1 MPISKYK
8 KEKSGLY
15 YTYEKTGMFK
25 PDGTPEYKKIR
36 AKTIKLLD
44 EKIKQYHEQA
54 AFGVEPSTLTVD
66 QWFSQWFVSY
76 KGGLREST
84 KNFYLSLYK
93 THISPKIGAMRITQ
107 VKELNCQA
115 ILTEMS
121 ESHSVKTIKSVR
133 TTLYSLFDKAQA
145 NKIIVTN
152 PAARLKAEGKAS
164 KKRRALTPEE
174 RTAYLKACKTHPFGE
189 FAAVLYFFGL
199 RRGEALA
206 LTKAD
211 IHEDYIGINKQIS
224 YPGNNRPVMG
234 EPKTRAGIRDI
245 PIPHKA
251 RNYIDFDSF
260 DDGLLFC
267 REDGT
272 AYSYSEIVDRWN
284 SFITA
289 ALGKDTDIT
298 EHCLR
303 HNYCTMLFECGAD
316 PLAAQELMGHEDPK
330 TTLGI
335 YTHFTAKIKENN
347 TAKVLKIG

>member
-1 MPISKYK
+1 MPVAKYK

-15 YTYEKTGMFK
+15 YTYEKTGMYK
-25 PDGTPEYKKIR
+25 PNGKPEYKKIR

-44 EKIKQYHEQA
+44 EKVKQYREQA
-54 AFGVEPSTLTVD
+54 AFGVEPTTLTVE
-66 QWFSQWFVSY
+66 QWFEQWFFAY
-76 KGGLREST
+76 KSGLREST
-84 KNFYLSLYK
+84 RSFYRTMYK
-93 THISPKIGAMRITQ
+93 THISPKIGAMRINK

-115 ILTEMS
+115 ILSEMS
-121 ESHSVKTIKSVR
+121 STHSVKTIKAVR
-133 TTLYSLFDKAQA
+133 TTLFSLFDKAQA
-145 NKIIVTN
+145 NKLIVVN
-152 PAARLKAEGKAS
+152 PAARLKAEGKPS
-164 KKRRALTPEE
+164 KKRRALTPDE
-174 RTAYLKACKTHPFGE
+174 RHAYLAMCKTHPFGE
-189 FAAVLYFFGL
+189 YAAMLYFFGL

-211 IHEDYIGINKQIS
+211 IHKEYISINKQIS

-234 EPKTRAGIRDI
+234 EPKTKAGVRDI

-251 RNYIDFDSF
+251 REYIKFNTF

-267 REDGT
+267 RDDGR
-272 AYSYSEIVDRWN
+272 AFSYSEIVDRWN

-316 PLAAQELMGHEDPK
+316 PLAAQELMGHEDSE